1 MITPL
6 LPFRRFALALLAGL
20 ALLSGLL
27 EAPEAKAEGHD
38 SLTIGI
44 IQFPSNFNP
53 LIEGMAAKNYIL
65 GMALR
70 PFTVYDKDW
79 KLVCMLCTKLPTLE
93 NGLAVPETLAGG
105 QKGVAITYSIQPNAK
120 WGDGEPV
127 TTKDVLFTWEVGK
140 HPQSGVSNGDMFRRI
155 RAIDVKDDKTFTL
168 HVSKL
173 TFDYNAINDFQLLPE
188 HLEKKAFAEPAD
200 YRTHSLYDTD
210 TTNPGLYLG
219 PYRIT
224 QVARGQYVVL
234 EANPYW
240 WGAKPAFKRI
250 VVKAIETTPS
260 LEANL
265 ISGGIDMIAG
275 EIGFTLDA
283 ALAFETRHRPE
294 WVVTYKPGLSFEHLS
309 LNLDNP
315 ILADRRVRRAL
326 LMGLDRQTMM
336 HQIFQDKQVIANG
349 PVNPLDW
356 VYDPSV
362 PTVSYD
368 PEAAAALLDQAG
380 WTKGADGP
388 RRNAKGE
395 KLTIELMTTAGLRNR
410 EVMELVA
417 QQSWK
422 RLGIETTIR
431 NQPARTFFGESV
443 LRHNFPSTALF
454 SWMSAPESVPRT
466 TLHSDMV
473 PTAATNFAGQNVDG
487 YRNPKMDALIDAIE
501 TELDRPKRQ
510 ELWKQ
515 LQALYAEDLPD
526 LPLTFRSDPY
536 VLPLWLKGVEPT
548 GHQYPTTL
556 WIENWKA
563 D

>member
-1 MITPL
+1 MPTFSL
-6 LPFRRFALALLAGL
+6 RRFAISLVCALLMLAGQTP
-20 ALLSGLL
+20 AR
-27 EAPEAKAEGHD
+27 ADGHD
-38 SLTIGI
+38 TLTIGI

-53 LIEGMAAKNYIL
+53 LIEGMVAKNYIL

-70 PFTVYDKDW
+70 PFTVHDKDW
-79 KLVCMLCTKLPTLE
+79 QLICMLCTKLPTLE
-93 NGLAVPETLAGG
+93 NGLAAAETLPGG
-105 QKGVAITYSIQPNAK
+105 QKGVAITYTIQPNAK

-140 HPQSGVSNGDMFRRI
+140 HPQTGVSNGDMFRRI

-168 HVSKL
+168 HVTKL
-173 TFDYNAINDFQLLPE
+173 TFDYNAINDFVLLPE

-200 YRTHSLYDTD
+200 YRTRTLYDTD
-210 TTNPGLYLG
+210 TGNPGLYNG
-219 PYRIT
+219 PYRIA

-234 EANPYW
+234 EPNPYW
-240 WGAKPAFKRI
+240 WGAQPAFKRI
-250 VVKAIETTPS
+250 VVKAVEATPA

-265 ISGGIDMIAG
+265 LSGGIDMIAG

-294 WVVTYKPGLSFEHLS
+294 WTVTYKPGLSFEHIS

-326 LMGLDRQTMM
+326 LMGLDRPMMM
-336 HQIFQDKQVIANG
+336 HQIFQDKQAIANG

-356 VYDPSV
+356 VYDPTV
-362 PTVSYD
+362 PTVPYD
-368 PEAAAALLDQAG
+368 PEGAAALLEQAG
-380 WTKGADGP
+380 WSKSADGV

-395 KLTIELMTTAGLRNR
+395 KLAIELMTTAGLRNR
-410 EVMELVA
+410 EVTELVA

-422 RLGIETTIR
+422 RLGVESTIR

-443 LRHNFPSTALF
+443 LRHNFPSTAMF
-454 SWMSAPESVPRT
+454 AWMSAPESVPRT
-466 TLHSDMV
+466 TLRSDMV
-473 PTAATNFAGQNVDG
+473 PTALNNYAGQNVG
-487 YRNPKMDALIDAIE
+487 AYHNPKMDALIDAIE
-501 TELDRPKRQ
+501 TELDRDKRR

-556 WIENWKA
+556 WVENWKA
-563 D
+563 Q

>member
-1 MITPL
+1 MDAPMAQI
-6 LPFRRFALALLAGL
+6 FRRFLLCLCLAC
-20 ALLSGLL
+20 GLL
-27 EAPEAKAEGHD
+27 PAQGQAETRD
-38 SLTIGI
+38 TLTIGI

-53 LIEGMAAKNYIL
+53 LIEGMVAKNYIL

-79 KLVCMLCTKLPTLE
+79 TLVCMLCTKLPTLE
-93 NGLAVPETLAGG
+93 NGLAVVENLPGG
-105 QKGVAITYSIQPNAK
+105 QKGVAITYTIQPEAK
-120 WGDGEPV
+120 WGDGIAV
-127 TTKDVLFTWEVGK
+127 TTKDVIFTWEAGK

-188 HLEKKAFAEPAD
+188 HLEKKAFAEPAE

-210 TTNPGLYLG
+210 TTNPGLYMG
-219 PYRIT
+219 PYRISE
-224 QVARGQYVVL
+224 VARGQYVVL
-234 EANPYW
+234 EVNPTW
-240 WGAKPAFKRI
+240 WGPKPTFKRI
-250 VVKAIETTPS
+250 IVKAIETTPS

-294 WVVTYKPGLSFEHLS
+294 WRVIFKPGLSYEHLS

-315 ILADRRVRRAL
+315 VLADRRVRRAL
-326 LMGLDRQTMM
+326 LMALDRQTML
-336 HQIFQDKQVIANG
+336 HQIFQDKQVVANG

-356 VYDPSV
+356 VFDPGLPTVPYDP
-362 PTVSYD
+362 D
-368 PEAAAALLDQAG
+368 KAGALLDEVG
-380 WTKGADGP
+380 WAKGSDGV
-388 RRNAKGE
+388 RRNPQGQ
-395 KLTIELMTTAGLRNR
+395 KLTLELMTTAGLRNR
-410 EVMELVA
+410 EVMELVI
-417 QQSWK
+417 QQAWK
-422 RLGIETTIR
+422 HLGVEATIR

-443 LRHNFPSTALF
+443 LRHNFPATALF
-454 SWMSAPESVPRT
+454 AWMSAPESVPRT
-466 TLHSDMV
+466 TLHSEMV
-473 PTAATNFAGQNVDG
+473 PSASDNFAGQNVGG
-487 YRNPKMDALIDAIE
+487 YRSQKMDALIDAIE
-501 TELDRPKRQ
+501 TELNRDKRR

-536 VLPLWLKGVEPT
+536 VLPIWLKGVEPT

-556 WIENWKA
+556 WVESWRA
-563 D
+563 E

>member
-1 MITPL
+1 MASTFRALSLCL
-6 LPFRRFALALLAGL
+6 LLVFGL
-20 ALLSGLL
+20 VSPQAQ
-27 EAPEAKAEGHD
+27 AETRD

-53 LIEGMAAKNYIL
+53 LIEGMVAKNYIL

-79 KLVCMLCTKLPTLE
+79 KLVCMLCSKLPTLE
-93 NGLAVPETLAGG
+93 NGLAVPETQPGG
-105 QKGVAITYSIQPNAK
+105 QKGVAITYSILPNAK

-188 HLEKKAFAEPAD
+188 HLEKKAFAEPAE
-200 YRTHSLYDTD
+200 YRTRSLYDTD
-210 TTNPGLYLG
+210 TTNPGLYMG
-219 PYRIT
+219 PYRVT
-224 QVARGQYVVL
+224 QVARGQYVTL

-240 WGAKPAFKRI
+240 WGDKPAFKRI

-283 ALAFETRHRPE
+283 AIAFEGRHRPE
-294 WVVTYKPGLSFEHLS
+294 WRVIYKPGLSFEHLS

-315 ILADRRVRRAL
+315 ILADPRVRRAL
-326 LMGLDRQTMM
+326 LLALDRQTMM
-336 HQIFQDKQVIANG
+336 HQIFQDKQSVANG

-356 VYDPSV
+356 VYDPTIPSV
-362 PTVSYD
+362 PFD
-368 PEAAAALLDQAG
+368 PAAAAALLDEAG
-380 WTKGADGP
+380 WSKGADGI
-388 RRNAKGE
+388 RRNAKGQ
-395 KLTIELMTTAGLRNR
+395 KLALELMTTAGLRNR
-410 EVMELVA
+410 EVTELVL
-417 QQSWK
+417 QQAWK
-422 RLGIETTIR
+422 RIGVETSIR

-443 LRHNFPSTALF
+443 LRHNFPATALF
-454 SWMSAPESVPRT
+454 AWMSAPESVPRT

-473 PTAATNFAGQNVDG
+473 PTAANNFAGQNVGG

-501 TELDRPKRQ
+501 AELDRDKRRA
-510 ELWKQ
+510 LWKQ
-515 LQALYAEDLPD
+515 LQILYAEDLPD

-536 VLPLWLKGVEPT
+536 VLPVWLKGVEPT

-556 WIENWKA
+556 WVETWKA

>member
-1 MITPL
+1 MDAPMAPI
-6 LPFRRFALALLAGL
+6 FRRLLLCLCFACGL
-20 ALLSGLL
+20 IPAQGQ
-27 EAPEAKAEGHD
+27 AETRD
-38 SLTIGI
+38 TLTIGI

-53 LIEGMAAKNYIL
+53 LIEGMVAKNYIL

-79 KLVCMLCTKLPTLE
+79 TLVCMLCTKLPTLE
-93 NGLAVPETLAGG
+93 NGLAVPETLPGG
-105 QKGVAITYSIQPNAK
+105 QKGVAITYTIQPEAK
-120 WGDGEPV
+120 WGDGVAV
-127 TTKDVLFTWEVGK
+127 TTKDVIFTWEAGK

-210 TTNPGLYLG
+210 TTNPGLYMG

-224 QVARGQYVVL
+224 EVARGQYVVL
-234 EANPYW
+234 EANPSW
-240 WGAKPAFKRI
+240 WGPKPAFKRI
-250 VVKAIETTPS
+250 IVKAIETTPS

-294 WVVTYKPGLSFEHLS
+294 WKVIFKPGLSFEHLS

-326 LMGLDRQTMM
+326 LMALDRQTMM
-336 HQIFQDKQVIANG
+336 HQIFQDKQIVANG

-362 PTVSYD
+362 PTVAYD
-368 PEAAAALLDQAG
+368 PDKAAALLDEAG
-380 WTKGADGP
+380 WAKGSDGI
-388 RRNAKGE
+388 RRNAKGQ
-395 KLTIELMTTAGLRNR
+395 KLTLELMTTAGLRNR
-410 EVMELVA
+410 EVMELVI
-417 QQSWK
+417 QQAWK
-422 RLGIETTIR
+422 RLGVEATIR

-443 LRHNFPSTALF
+443 LRHNFPATALF
-454 SWMSAPESVPRT
+454 AWMSAPESVPRT

-473 PTAATNFAGQNVDG
+473 PSASDNFAGQNVGG
-487 YRNPKMDALIDAIE
+487 YRSQKMDALIDAIE
-501 TELDRPKRQ
+501 TELNRDKRR

-536 VLPLWLKGVEPT
+536 VLPIWLKGVEPT

-556 WIENWKA
+556 WVESWRA
-563 D
+563 E